1 VGGVKIPV
9 IVESGAS
16 VNVIDRYMWEWLKD
30 RRVKCVS
37 RLSDKKIYGY
47 GNDKPFNVAC
57 CFNAN
62 VSVIDKCVHA
72 DFFVVEEKG
81 QALLGKQTAFYKFT
95 CRKKPS
101 MF

>member
-1 VGGVKIPV
+1 
-9 IVESGAS
+9 
-16 VNVIDRYMWEWLKD
+16 M
-30 RRVKCVS
+30 KCVS
-37 RLSDKKIYGY
+37 RLSDKKNYGY